1 MSRMRMT
8 IAKNLKQA
16 QHECASTTTYRE
28 VDMTN
33 LLKWRDENRPRVQE
47 QHGVRLG
54 FMGAFT
60 KATTLAAAEVPE
72 MTASINMEK
81 QQIIYR
87 DFANVS
93 IAVSTDR
100 GLVTPVVKNCEK
112 QSVVD
117 IEKSVAALA
126 KKVSAPVVPSVNVY
140 GIS

>member
-1 MSRMRMT
+1 
-8 IAKNLKQA
+8 
-16 QHECASTTTYRE
+16 
-28 VDMTN
+28 MTN
-33 LLKWRDENRPRVQE
+33 FLNWRDEHRPRIQE
-47 QHGVRLG
+47 QYGVRLG

-72 MTASINMEK
+72 VNASINMDK
-81 QQIIYR
+81 QQITYR

-117 IEKSVAALA
+117 LEKSVAALA
-126 KKVSAPVVPSVNVY
+126 KKVDSQHLDIL
-140 GIS
+140 GRH